1 MAKEEV
7 LGSLISIGTY
17 EEMLDELFN
26 LGHLKQSSYVC
37 FANVHMVIEAHRDKS
52 FRKVVNEADIATP
65 DGRPISLFL
74 RFFRKIKQNRVCGM
88 DVLPDLLKRASAEQK
103 SVYFYGSTDSV
114 LQAIR
119 DKATRELPTLQIS
132 GMYSPPFRSLTEKE
146 QTDIIDRINQS
157 APDFVLVALGCPTQE
172 QWMAQ
177 HKGKVN
183 ACMLG
188 LGQAF
193 NTYAGLEKRL
203 PKWMRDLSLEWTY
216 RLYTEPGRLWK
227 RYLSTNTLFLW
238 LTFCQLFSRKKT
250 V

>member
-1 MAKEEV
+1 MVKEEV

-17 EEMLDELFN
+17 QQMLDELFSI
-26 LGHLKQSSYVC
+26 GHRNPSSYVC

-52 FRKVVNEADIATP
+52 FRRVVNEADLATA
-65 DGRPISLFL
+65 DGRPVSLFL
-74 RFFRKIKQNRVCGM
+74 RFFRKIKQDRVCGM

-103 SVYFYGSTDSV
+103 SVYFYGSTENV

-119 DKATRELPTLQIS
+119 DKANKELPALQIK
-132 GMYSPPFRSLTEKE
+132 GMYSPPFRTLTEKE
-146 QTDIIDRINQS
+146 QTDIIDQINQA
-157 APDFVLVALGCPTQE
+157 APDFVLVALGCPKQE
-172 QWMAQ
+172 KWMAQ

-193 NTYAGLEKRL
+193 NTYAGLEKRI

-216 RLYTEPGRLWK
+216 RLYTEPGRLWR
-227 RYLSTNTLFLW
+227 RYLSTNSLFLW
-238 LTFCQLFSRKKT
+238 LTFCQLFKGKKT